1 MPETVA
7 ASRKGTAGSD
17 FTPLA
22 QQVRASGL
30 LDRRNGYYACAIA
43 ANVVATAAIWVGV
56 ALLDSWWALLLA
68 VPAAAISARTGFLGH
83 DAGHRQIS
91 DSARTSRWLGFLLG
105 NAMIG
110 MSFGWWN
117 DKHNRH
123 HGNPNHLDKDPDVGT
138 GALVFCA
145 SESVRRK
152 GVLRWVTRHQ
162 AALFFPML
170 LLEGL
175 SLQVSSVQ
183 GLARRSPRDRLI
195 EGGLLA
201 VHAAGYLGLTFTLMS
216 PGKAVAFILLH
227 QGLFGLHLGM
237 AFAPNHKGMPM
248 PGPGERW
255 DHLRKQVLT
264 SRNVHGGLVTD
275 WFLGGLNYQV
285 EHHLFPSVPR
295 PNLRRVQPLVRAH
308 CLKLG
313 LPYTETALVESYRLV
328 LRHLHDVGDPLRV
341 E

>member
-1 MPETVA
+1 MPETLA
-7 ASRKGTAGSD
+7 EPRKGTAGSD

-43 ANVVATAAIWVGV
+43 ANVVATVAIWVGV

-91 DSARTSRWLGFLLG
+91 DSARTSRWLGLLLG

-123 HGNPNHLDKDPDVGT
+123 HGNPNHLGKDPDVGT

-145 SESVRRK
+145 SESAGRT
-152 GVLRWVTRHQ
+152 GVLGWVTRHQ

-201 VHAAGYLGLTFTLMS
+201 VHAAGYLGLAFTLMS

-227 QGLFGLHLGM
+227 QALFGLHLGM

-264 SRNVHGGLVTD
+264 SRNVRGGLVTD

-308 CLKLG
+308 CLTLG
-313 LPYTETALVESYRLV
+313 LPYTETGLVESYRLV